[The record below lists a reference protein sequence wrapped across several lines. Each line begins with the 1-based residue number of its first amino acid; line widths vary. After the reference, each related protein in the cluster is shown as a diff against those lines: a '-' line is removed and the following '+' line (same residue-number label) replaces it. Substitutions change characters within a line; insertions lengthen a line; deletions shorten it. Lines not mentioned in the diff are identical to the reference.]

1 MRILIV
7 EDDKK
12 LSSLLKR
19 GLTEQGYAVDQV
31 FTGEEGETLISDT
44 PYDLV
49 ILDIILP
56 GKDGLAVCQSLR
68 QKKINALILMLTC
81 KNSQSDKV
89 KGLDCG
95 ADDYLAKPFDFEEL
109 YARCRAL
116 LRREKNTIA
125 PRITVGDIVMDTVS
139 KEAWRTGKR
148 LDILGKEFAILE
160 YLLRHPGQAVTRT
173 MIEQHVWNME
183 LNSNPNLVEVYISK
197 LRAKL
202 DRPGEESLI
211 DTVRGSGYKL
221 RVP

>member
-1 MRILIV
+1 MRILII

-12 LSSLLKR
+12 LSSLVKR
-19 GLTEQGYAVDQV
+19 GLSEQGYAVDAV
-31 FTGEEGETLISDT
+31 YTGEEGEALINDT

-56 GKDGLAVCQSLR
+56 NKDGLAVCRSLR

-89 KGLDCG
+89 RGLDCG
-95 ADDYLAKPFDFEEL
+95 ADDYLVKPFDFEEL

-116 LRREKNTIA
+116 LRREKSTVT
-125 PRITVGDIVMDTVS
+125 PRITFGDIIMDTVS
-139 KEAWRTGKR
+139 KEVWRNGKR
-148 LDILGKEFAILE
+148 LDILGKEYAILE
-160 YLLRHPGQAVTRT
+160 YLLHHPGQAVTRT

-211 DTVRGSGYKL
+211 ETVRGSGYKL
-221 RVP
+221 RMP

>member
-1 MRILIV
+1 MRILII

-19 GLTEQGYAVDQV
+19 GLIEQGYAVDAV
-31 FTGEEGETLISDT
+31 YTGEEGEALINDT

-56 GKDGLAVCQSLR
+56 NKDGLAVCQSLR
-68 QKKINALILMLTC
+68 QKQFNTLFLMLTC
-81 KNSQSDKV
+81 KNSQADKI

-95 ADDYLAKPFDFEEL
+95 ADDYLVKPFDFEEL

-125 PRITVGDIVMDTVS
+125 PQITVGDIVMDTVS
-139 KEAWRTGKR
+139 KEVWRNGKR
-148 LDILGKEFAILE
+148 LDILGKEYAILE
-160 YLLRHPGQAVTRT
+160 YLLHHPGQAVTRT

-211 DTVRGSGYKL
+211 ETVRGSGYKL
-221 RVP
+221 RMP